1 MSKLELKTIDL
12 RYNVLYI
19 SKWRMITVKDLA
31 KTNLTDLTK
40 QLQSGKYMLFFT
52 ANWCPDCRFIK
63 PAMPAIEAEYP
74 DYTFLKVD
82 RDENID
88 LAGEMGIMGIPS
100 FVAYSD
106 GQEIGRFNNGD
117 RKTKQEVESFINS
130 LASTVEK

>member
-1 MSKLELKTIDL
+1 MMCFTLVSE
-12 RYNVLYI
+12 
-19 SKWRMITVKDLA
+19 RMIISQNLP
-31 KTNLTDLTK
+31 KTNLKDLTK
-40 QLQSGKYMLFFT
+40 QLENGKYMLFFT
-52 ANWCPDCRFIK
+52 ADWCPDCRFIK

-74 DYTFLKVD
+74 EYTFLQVD

-117 RKTKQEVESFINS
+117 RKTKAEVENFINS

>member
-1 MSKLELKTIDL
+1 MMYFTLVSE
-12 RYNVLYI
+12 
-19 SKWRMITVKDLA
+19 RMIILQNLP
-31 KTNLTDLTK
+31 KTNLKDLTK
-40 QLQSGKYMLFFT
+40 QLENGKYMLFFT
-52 ANWCPDCRFIK
+52 ADWCPDCRFIK

-74 DYTFLKVD
+74 EYTFLQVD

-117 RKTKQEVESFINS
+117 RKTKAEVVNFINS
-130 LASTVEK
+130 LASTVAK